1 MVERGHA
8 VVVEA
13 RGDGAVDRHV
23 LERGAEFFVAALDL
37 LAHVA
42 QGVERAPAVE
52 LVDRHQVGEVEHVDL
67 LELAGGAELGRH
79 DVERAIDVGDDPG
92 VALADAR
99 GLDDDEIEAGRLAG
113 GDDVRQVGGDL
124 AIRIPGRQRAHE
136 HLSTVD
142 RVHADAVAEQGAAA
156 LALGRVDGDDRD
168 ARFRIVEAEAA
179 DQFVGQ
185 RRLAGAAGAGDAEHR
200 DRPPVRS
207 HLLEACA
214 QGRIEHA
221 PLQPGDDPRQNAPAV
236 LAQAAAQTVKRG
248 REILG
253 EVEIGAGEH
262 VVDHALKAHA
272 LAVVG
277 RVDAGDA
284 VVPQFADLLGHDD
297 PAAAA
302 EDPNIPR
309 ATLTQQVDHVL
320 EELDVPA
327 LIGADGDTL
336 HVLLDRGRDHLL
348 DRAVVAQVNDLG
360 ARGLKDAAD
369 DVDRGVVAVEQ
380 ARRGHEA
387 DLVLRC
393 AGRVAGRARLADTL
407 VGHACL
413 PAFGAPRLALDPPG
427 ASGKLERRCRTYSR

>member
-79 DVERAIDVGDDPG
+79 DVERAIDVGDDAG

-113 GDDVRQVGGDL
+113 GDDVRQVGGHL
-124 AIRIPGRQRAHE
+124 AVRIPGRQRAHE
-136 HLSTVD
+136 HLGAVD

-200 DRPPVRS
+200 DGPPVRG
-207 HLLEACA
+207 HLIEACA

-236 LAQAAAQTVKRG
+236 LAQTVKRG
-248 REILG
+248 GKILG

-284 VVPQFADLLGHDD
+284 VVLQFADLLGHDHA
-297 PAAAA
+297 AAAA
-302 EDPNIPR
+302 EDPDIAG

-320 EELDVPA
+320 EELDVAA
-327 LIGADGDTL
+327 LIGADGDAL
-336 HVLLDRGRDHLL
+336 HVFLDRGRDHFL

-369 DVDRGVVAVEQ
+369 DVDRGVMTVEQ

-407 VGHACL
+407 VGHGSL